1 MCNENFIEPQAIDDI
16 DMFISDDKENSCLK
30 EEPHTD
36 GFGSL
41 QEHVIKRSVSAK
53 DIIKLILSFLL
64 VVVCALVTAWMVYN
78 LVTTGS
84 AFPTD
89 FIMSSSS
96 NLIPKSVK
104 GFKL

>member
-1 MCNENFIEPQAIDDI
+1 MNIVKVNDVQEFLDLFDDEG
-16 DMFISDDKENSCLK
+16 KLK

-41 QEHVIKRSVSAK
+41 QERNVKRSATLK
-53 DIIKLILSFLL
+53 EIIMLILSFLL
-64 VVVCALVTAWMVYN
+64 VLVCVLITVWMVYN
-78 LVTTGS
+78 LVTTGF

-89 FIMSSSS
+89 FIMTSSN
-96 NLIPKSVK
+96 NLIPKDFK

>member
-1 MCNENFIEPQAIDDI
+1 MNIVKVNNEQEFLDLFDDEG
-16 DMFISDDKENSCLK
+16 KLK

-104 GFKL
+104 GF

>member
-1 MCNENFIEPQAIDDI
+1 MNKENFAYIRKDLS
-16 DMFISDDKENSCLK
+16 ISDDDMELK

-36 GFGSL
+36 GFGDV
-41 QEHVIKRSVSAK
+41 QEYHINRSISAK

-64 VVVCALVTAWMVYN
+64 FVVCALVTVWMVYN
-78 LVTTGS
+78 IVTTGS

-89 FIMSSSS
+89 IFLSSS
-96 NLIPKSVK
+96 NMIYKGFT

>member
-1 MCNENFIEPQAIDDI
+1 MNKENFAYIRKDLS
-16 DMFISDDKENSCLK
+16 ISDDEMELK
-30 EEPHTD
+30 EEPHSD
-36 GFGSL
+36 GFGDV
-41 QEHVIKRSVSAK
+41 QEYHIKQTISAK
-53 DIIKLILSFLL
+53 DIINLILSFLL

-89 FIMSSSS
+89 IFLSSSS
-96 NLIPKSVK
+96 NMIYKSFT

>member
-1 MCNENFIEPQAIDDI
+1 MNTENIFIEPQAIDEI
-16 DMFISDDKENSCLK
+16 GFDDKGNFCLK

-36 GFGSL
+36 GSGSL
-41 QEHVIKRSVSAK
+41 QEHAIKRSVSAK
-53 DIIKLILSFLL
+53 DIIMLILSFLL
-64 VVVCALVTAWMVYN
+64 VVICVLVTVWMVYN
-78 LVTTGS
+78 IVTTGS

-96 NLIPKSVK
+96 NLIPKGFK

>member
-1 MCNENFIEPQAIDDI
+1 MSNENFIEPQAII
-16 DMFISDDKENSCLK
+16 DEVVFDGEGNPCLK

-41 QEHVIKRSVSAK
+41 QDCRSKRVSVK
-53 DIIKLILSFLL
+53 EIFMLILSFLL
-64 VVVCALVTAWMVYN
+64 VVVCVLVTAWMVYN
-78 LVTTGS
+78 IVTTGS

-96 NLIPKSVK
+96 NLIPKGVK
-104 GFKL
+104 GV